1 MSTVIRPRATLGT
14 TQTNTAGVL
23 GRSQTMYSSISD
35 NIAMFV
41 GLPIS
46 MVAFL
51 ALITAL
57 AAAQQTAT
65 GTKAKGAAS
74 TRDSKRSA
82 LWTAMVSLHSYVQVL
97 SNSMNMVDATTYSSR
112 PAGLLVAKPA
122 ARQKDTLTATLT
134 AAQGSV
140 HLAANRAALVG
151 TASAHKRVTFNWE
164 MSADGG
170 KTWQA
175 LPSGSYASTTVSGL
189 TPMTTYAFRVSVTVG
204 NTPGAWSQAVSI
216 LVH

>member
-1 MSTVIRPRATLGT
+1 MNTTIQPHATFGT
-14 TQTNTAGVL
+14 AKKNVPGVL
-23 GRSQTMYSSISD
+23 SRSQTMYGSISN
-35 NIAMFV
+35 NIAMFAS
-41 GLPIS
+41 LPIT

-74 TRDSKRSA
+74 TRNSKRNA
-82 LWTAMVSLHSYVQVL
+82 VWAAMLNLQSYVQGL
-97 SNSMNMVDATTYSSR
+97 ADSMSVDDANTIIEAAGML
-112 PAGLLVAKPA
+112 PAKAA
-122 ARQKDTLTATLT
+122 ARRKETLTATLT
-134 AAQGSV
+134 AAQGV
-140 HLAANRAALVG
+140 VQLAANRTALVG
-151 TASAHKRVTFNWE
+151 TADAHKRVTFNWE
-164 MSADGG
+164 MSVDGG

-175 LPSGSYASTTVSGL
+175 LPSGAYASTSASGL
-189 TPMTTYAFRVSVTVG
+189 TLMTTYAFRVSVTVG